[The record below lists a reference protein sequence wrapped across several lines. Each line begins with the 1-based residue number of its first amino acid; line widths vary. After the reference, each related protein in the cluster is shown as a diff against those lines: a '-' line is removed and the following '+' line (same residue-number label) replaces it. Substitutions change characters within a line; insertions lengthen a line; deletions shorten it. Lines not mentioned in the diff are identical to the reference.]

1 MSLWFALVKV
11 RVFYGTSI
19 ALPLASTST
28 PIYPLPPPTT
38 VLGALAYPYL
48 RLRELRGEAKPY
60 EDLRQH
66 AEKLKKLLGDVVYV
80 AAGAEG
86 YVSIRTLEQIYQEI
100 YLRKQHWGK
109 GMAFSVGVKGLTT
122 YADNVLLLL
131 YIAKDPDIL
140 RYTYGI
146 VRVGRKEDIVAVEDV
161 IIDRLEKYVNGSQ
174 FATVTTPFYVLRR
187 LVESCSNAKEF
198 SMPVLNVSNFGAT
211 VEPVTEEFYVPS
223 GLGPIMCTIG
233 KQGALLRINDINAII
248 PRELLS
254 GSL

>member
-1 MSLWFALVKV
+1 MPLWFALVKA

-28 PIYPLPPPTT
+28 PTYPLPPPTT

-48 RLRELRGEAKPY
+48 RLRELRGEIKPD
-60 EDLRQH
+60 EDLRQR
-66 AEKLKKLLGDVVYV
+66 ARELLDKVVYV

-122 YADNVLLLL
+122 YADNALLLL

-161 IIDRLEKYVNGSQ
+161 IIDRLETYVNGSQ
-174 FATVTTPFYVLRR
+174 FATVTTPFYVPRR
-187 LVESCSNAKEF
+187 LVESCSNAKAF
-198 SMPVLNVSNFGAT
+198 SMPVLNVSNFGTT

-223 GLGPIMCTIG
+223 GLGPIMCTTG
-233 KQGALLRINDINAII
+233 KQGALLRINNINAII

-254 GSL
+254 DSL